1 MWQTTGEMMTTFTTE
16 DRLNAE
22 SLRDMFISASK
33 RNKISKKDLLRSSP
47 SSTPYMTS
55 TGIQIG
61 KYYQKPKYV
70 EEDHDMLRLQSYLIG
85 NTAILKQ
92 QYWIGVAYKIAFVVV
107 IILIIL
113 ATK

>member
-1 MWQTTGEMMTTFTTE
+1 MTTFTTE

-22 SLRDMFISASK
+22 TLRDMFRTVSRK
-33 RNKISKKDLLRSSP
+33 VPKKDLLKSSP

-70 EEDHDMLRLQSYLIG
+70 EEDSDMLRLQSYLIG
-85 NTAILKQ
+85 DPAMLKR
-92 QYWIGVAYKIAFVVV
+92 QYWYGVAYKVALVFVL
-107 IILIIL
+107 LIIVV
-113 ATK
+113 ANK